1 MKFHNTVLITSVCFL
16 TACSRS
22 DRNATVSNDLA
33 ISQKLCGR
41 WLADSRMKDRQVRS
55 LTVVDAQGRYT
66 VYLTNVLSGGVR
78 IAKLAGTLQI
88 QGGLLV
94 DTITNAFGANTRVPR
109 IDSVMKIIRL
119 DDRELVLSDTN
130 NLKTVTYRKDQL

>member
-1 MKFHNTVLITSVCFL
+1 
-16 TACSRS
+16 
-22 DRNATVSNDLA
+22 
-33 ISQKLCGR
+33 
-41 WLADSRMKDRQVRS
+41 MKDRQVRS